1 MAVNSKIIAI
11 ASSTGGPRALHT
23 VMEGIPKGFEPPIL
37 IVQHMPH
44 GFTASLAERLND
56 VCGIRVKEAEEGEVV
71 KSGTAYLS
79 QGGLHMTVKREKAG
93 GRLVIRY
100 QDGPTREGVK
110 PCANYMYETLV
121 DCGYDQVICA
131 VLTGMGAD
139 GTEGIAALKKARPN
153 TYVIAQNKETSTV
166 YGMPKNIVSHGLADI
181 EVPLDHVAQE
191 IVHRAGMHG

>member
-1 MAVNSKIIAI
+1 MNSKIVAI

-23 VMEGIPKGFEPPIL
+23 VMEGIPKGFEPPVL

-44 GFTASLAERLND
+44 GFTASLADRLND
-56 VCGIRVKEAEEGEVV
+56 ICGIHVKEAEEGEVV
-71 KSGTAYLS
+71 KGGTVYLAM
-79 QGGLHMTVKREKAG
+79 GGLHMTVKREKASG
-93 GRLVIRY
+93 KHVIRY

-110 PCANYMYETLV
+110 PCANYMFESLV
-121 DCGYDQVICA
+121 ECGYDQVVCA

-139 GTEGIAALKKARPN
+139 GTEGVAALKEAKPN

-166 YGMPKNIVSHGLADI
+166 YGMPKNIVQHGLADI

-191 IVHRAGMHG
+191 IVHRVNMHSF